1 LPQPDGGIR
10 LAGRRLA
17 ARFGWWGGMKFEGP
31 RRVLAAL
38 ALLPLLAGVALA
50 SRSVTEPRPLRSH
63 ETRTELVRTNERVG
77 VP

>member
-1 LPQPDGGIR
+1 
-10 LAGRRLA
+10 
-17 ARFGWWGGMKFEGP
+17 MKFEGP

-63 ETRTELVRTNERVG
+63 ETRTELVRT
-77 VP
+77 